1 MTIHEI
7 KDRTKETHPYFFSPD
22 TLRFFR
28 QKLSDFTV
36 TEQTDG
42 RYKISAPCKLY
53 NGHTVRFF
61 NPETNELNHE

>member
-7 KDRTKETHPYFFSPD
+7 KDRTKETSPYFFSSE

-28 QKLSDFTV
+28 QTLSDFTV
-36 TEQTDG
+36 VEQTDG

-53 NGHTVRFF
+53 NGYTVRFF
-61 NPETNELNHE
+61 NPITNELDHK